1 MAAERSLTTE
11 QTITGAVQARNE
23 RGIQIADDQTGEVNW
38 YNFSSF
44 RGGPHA
50 REVADLAAPGAIVRA
65 RWQPARLGDTRWL
78 SDLVI
83 MVEARAEAAAA
94 PTPIR
99 PAPAPAPTA
108 AAVEPAS
115 RERSIAR
122 AVALKAAIELLVGTP
137 KADHHPDAVL
147 VVADLFLDWLTVDQ
161 S

>member
-1 MAAERSLTTE
+1 MAAERQPSDQSTT
-11 QTITGAVQARNE
+11 GVVQARNE
-23 RGIQIADDQTGEVNW
+23 RGVQIADDQTGEVSW
-38 YNFSSF
+38 YNFSAY

-50 REVADLAAPGAIVRA
+50 REIADLAAPGAIVRA
-65 RWQPARLGDTRWL
+65 TWQPARTGDSRWL
-78 SDLVI
+78 SGLVI
-83 MVEARAEAAAA
+83 MVEARAEAAAQ

-99 PAPAPAPTA
+99 AAVAPIA
-108 AAVEPAS
+108 AAVEPSA